1 VSPEQGGPMHRQSRL
16 VQIAIVV
23 VGLLIGR
30 APLAAQSSYEQLQT
44 FSSII
49 NQIRLN
55 YVDSVTYAELVHAAI
70 DGVLTSLDPHSRFET
85 LSEDERKKAYEAGE
99 VAGTGIVLEDVD
111 DVPTVLTVV
120 SGSPAARAGVQA
132 GDRLLS
138 INDTSV
144 AGLRAETIQLRL
156 LGEKG
161 SKARITIERGPKLSP
176 QTVTVSVKHDFIKPR
191 SVSMVRMLDAST
203 GYVRLEG
210 FEEKGGHEVS
220 DAFRKLKGDGAQRV
234 VLDLR
239 GNPGGL
245 VFAAVDIASL
255 FFKKGTL
262 VFRTEGRIRSANREY
277 NTEKDGAFSDMP
289 LVVLVDHGSASAAE
303 ALAASLQD
311 HDRALLLGRRTFGKA
326 LMQQALPVPP
336 QGDMVWL
343 TVGHVVTPSGRV
355 IQRAYHGL
363 KTEQY
368 YSFAGRSG
376 AEQDTLKTYQTEH
389 GRSVRGGGGIVPDIT
404 LPEPV

>member
-1 VSPEQGGPMHRQSRL
+1 MHRQSRL

-161 SKARITIERGPKLSP
+161 SKARITIERGPKRRRRQSP
-176 QTVTVSVKHDFIKPR
+176 SP
-191 SVSMVRMLDAST
+191 
-203 GYVRLEG
+203 
-210 FEEKGGHEVS
+210 
-220 DAFRKLKGDGAQRV
+220 
-234 VLDLR
+234 
-239 GNPGGL
+239 
-245 VFAAVDIASL
+245 
-255 FFKKGTL
+255 
-262 VFRTEGRIRSANREY
+262 
-277 NTEKDGAFSDMP
+277 
-289 LVVLVDHGSASAAE
+289 
-303 ALAASLQD
+303 
-311 HDRALLLGRRTFGKA
+311 
-326 LMQQALPVPP
+326 
-336 QGDMVWL
+336 
-343 TVGHVVTPSGRV
+343 
-355 IQRAYHGL
+355 
-363 KTEQY
+363 
-368 YSFAGRSG
+368 
-376 AEQDTLKTYQTEH
+376 
-389 GRSVRGGGGIVPDIT
+389 
-404 LPEPV
+404 